1 MEDNISI
8 EELYDNIF
16 QNKIYLEIPNNEFVQ
31 KNYDKLE
38 HIKLNDNIDDI
49 FNKIKLTN
57 YIHNDNLKLINNN
70 NKNFDN
76 NNKNFDN
83 NNKNFDNNNKNFDNN
98 NNSFDNNNK
107 NFDNNNNNSFE
118 KKQIDTKLI
127 DKIKEDNNIDKFEA
141 IIKNSDKFIKK
152 INRGFLDKIYQTNFM
167 TELCELMFIDLN
179 TFKTQIISYIND
191 EENIEY
197 LRSLTKFYKKFK
209 TEISTML
216 VKKNINE
223 DITNNDNFLKLISK
237 IFDINIIIFKN
248 GLYKLYTNQINPT
261 EFNLFN
267 KYKLE
272 FNKDDKQII
281 KYYYKYCKLLNLNE
295 WQKFKTF
302 NIYNLYN
309 NNIKKQNKD
318 NNIKLIIK
326 KYKCINSII
335 KMKVDELKDLSSINN
350 LTTNHKKI
358 DLQNNLL
365 YVYNEFN

>member
-16 QNKIYLEIPNNEFVQ
+16 QNKIYLDISNNKFVQ

-49 FNKIKLTN
+49 FNKMKLTN
-57 YIHNDNLKLINNN
+57 YIDNDNLKLINNY
-70 NKNFDN
+70 NKNID
-76 NNKNFDN
+76 KNC
-83 NNKNFDNNNKNFDNN
+83 
-98 NNSFDNNNK
+98 
-107 NFDNNNNNSFE
+107 FE
-118 KKQIDTKLI
+118 KKQIETKLI
-127 DKIKEDNNIDKFEA
+127 DKVKEDNDIDKFED

-152 INRGFLDKIYQTNFM
+152 NNRGFLDKKYQSNFM
-167 TELCELMFIDLN
+167 TEICELMFIDLN
-179 TFKTQIISYIND
+179 TFKTQIINYINN

-209 TEISTML
+209 NEISTML

-223 DITNNDNFLKLISK
+223 DITDNHNLLKLISK
-237 IFDINIIIFKN
+237 TFDINIIIFKN
-248 GLYKLYTNQINPT
+248 GLYKLYTNQTNPT

-295 WQKFKTF
+295 WGKFKTF
-302 NIYNLYN
+302 NIYNFYK
-309 NNIKKQNKD
+309 NNITKQNKES
-318 NNIKLIIK
+318 NIKLIIK
-326 KYKCINSII
+326 EYKCVNSII
-335 KMKVDELKDLSSINN
+335 KMKVDELKNLSSINN

-365 YVYNEFN
+365 YIYNEFN

>member
-8 EELYDNIF
+8 EELYNNIF
-16 QNKIYLEIPNNEFVQ
+16 QNKIYLDISNNKFVQ
-31 KNYDKLE
+31 KQYDKLD
-38 HIKLNDNIDDI
+38 HIKLNNNIDDI

-57 YIHNDNLKLINNN
+57 YIYNDNLKLINNY
-70 NKNFDN
+70 NKNID
-76 NNKNFDN
+76 
-83 NNKNFDNNNKNFDNN
+83 
-98 NNSFDNNNK
+98 
-107 NFDNNNNNSFE
+107 NNSFE

-127 DKIKEDNNIDKFEA
+127 NKIKEDNNIDKFED

-152 INRGFLDKIYQTNFM
+152 YNRGFLDKKYQANFM
-167 TELCELMFIDLN
+167 TEICELMFIDLN
-179 TFKTQIISYIND
+179 TFKTQIISYINN

-223 DITNNDNFLKLISK
+223 DITDNDNFLKLISK

-248 GLYKLYTNQINPT
+248 GLYKLYTNQTNPT

-272 FNKDDKQII
+272 LNKDDKQII

-295 WQKFKTF
+295 WEKFKTF
-302 NIYNLYN
+302 NIYNFYK
-309 NNIKKQNKD
+309 NNITKQNKES
-318 NNIKLIIK
+318 NIKLIIK
-326 KYKCINSII
+326 EYKCVNSII

-365 YVYNEFN
+365 YIYNEFN